1 MVSPERASRISSSRY
16 HSIDKETNMP
26 GERISDGPRKA
37 QRVRSIVEA
46 KENFVWA
53 TTMEGLCDIFEMDN
67 LGARLSEEM
76 TVRLREVG
84 VRCYPDP
91 LPSQQQ
97 RSTVLMLEHSRF
109 AQGFEPKPGR
119 DD

>member
-1 MVSPERASRISSSRY
+1 MPVELISEGLS
-16 HSIDKETNMP
+16 
-26 GERISDGPRKA
+26 KA

-53 TTMEGLCDIFEMDN
+53 TTMESLCDIFEINN
-67 LGARLSEEM
+67 LGTRLSAEI
-76 TVRLREVG
+76 TVRLQEIG

-97 RSTVLMLEHSRF
+97 KSTVLMLEHSRF
-109 AQGFEPKPGR
+109 AQGFEPKLER
-119 DD
+119 DAKF

>member
-1 MVSPERASRISSSRY
+1 MPANRIT
-16 HSIDKETNMP
+16 D
-26 GERISDGPRKA
+26 GEGKA

-67 LGARLSEEM
+67 LGTRISDEM

-91 LPSQQQ
+91 LPSQQGK
-97 RSTVLMLEHSRF
+97 STVLMLEHSRF
-109 AQGFEPKPGR
+109 AKGFEPQLK
-119 DD
+119 

>member
-1 MVSPERASRISSSRY
+1 
-16 HSIDKETNMP
+16 MP
-26 GERISDGPRKA
+26 AELIPGGQHKA

-53 TTMEGLCDIFEMDN
+53 TTMEGLCDIFEINN
-67 LGARLSEEM
+67 LGTRLSAEM
-76 TVRLREVG
+76 SNRLREVG

-97 RSTVLMLEHSRF
+97 KSTVLMLEHSRF
-109 AQGFEPKPGR
+109 AQGFEPKG
-119 DD
+119 DDGSG